1 MRRLLPVAIAAVALA
16 VPAAG
21 SAHSVATTYAFGR
34 AGGNIL
40 PFRVVIAGDG
50 AVTVTGP
57 ARPAKTRVAA
67 RDLVRI
73 AVVVR
78 TQRFLSLPRS
88 TTCSG
93 TLPDF
98 AALYVMVR
106 SHDGSRTV
114 RVRGSC
120 SPRFSKVYA
129 ALAAAVGMR
138 V

>member
-1 MRRLLPVAIAAVALA
+1 MRRLLPVAVAAVALA

-40 PFRVVIAGDG
+40 PFRVAIAADG

-57 ARPAKTRVAA
+57 VQPAKTHVTA
-67 RDLVRI
+67 RDLARV
-73 AVVVR
+73 ATLVR
-78 TQRFLSLPRS
+78 TQRFLSLSRS
-88 TTCSG
+88 TSCAG

-98 AALYVMVR
+98 AALYVTVR
-106 SHDGSRTV
+106 SHEGSRTV

-129 ALAAAVGMR
+129 ALAQAVGMR
-138 V
+138 A